1 MSSPPATQHRSV
13 EQDIFLDLDLDIEK
27 MAEEKKE
34 TQVNGATLSSSTT
47 KREAVNGATLSSSTT
62 KREAPAWRSM
72 DDVGA
77 LQFGSRSKLR

>member
-1 MSSPPATQHRSV
+1 MGARPCRLLLQPNKGVPR
-13 EQDIFLDLDLDIEK
+13 QDIFLDLNLDIEK

-47 KREAVNGATLSSSTT
+47 KREAPT
-62 KREAPAWRSM
+62 WRSV
-72 DDVGA
+72 DDVRA

>member
-1 MSSPPATQHRSV
+1 MGARPCRLLLQPNTGVPR
-13 EQDIFLDLDLDIEK
+13 QDIVLDLDLDIEK

-47 KREAVNGATLSSSTT
+47 KREA
-62 KREAPAWRSM
+62 PAWRSV